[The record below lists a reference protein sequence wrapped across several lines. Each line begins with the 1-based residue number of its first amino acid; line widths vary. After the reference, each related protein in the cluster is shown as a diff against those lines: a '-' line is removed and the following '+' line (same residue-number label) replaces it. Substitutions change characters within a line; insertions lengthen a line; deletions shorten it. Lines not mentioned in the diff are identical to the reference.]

1 MINKELTLTTK
12 DLATS
17 VKTRHKSEQK
27 RDNILTAAS
36 ELFCENGFSATSMD
50 QVAKQA
56 GVSKQTVYSHFG
68 NKDDL
73 FCAAI
78 SCRCQNF
85 RMSALSEEMLG
96 DPLEALQT
104 FAKGF
109 MSLIMSKEG
118 LAIHRICTFEA
129 QINPHISQLFYKAG
143 PEPMIAELSQILAKY
158 NQLKLVNIEDC
169 ECAAIQFLSLIK
181 GEAMMRLEYNT
192 PKQLSTA
199 ELNDYINKSVN
210 LFLRGYGYRF

>member
-1 MINKELTLTTK
+1 MTKKETILTNN
-12 DLATS
+12 DPATP
-17 VKTRHKSEQK
+17 VKQRPKSELK
-27 RDNILTAAS
+27 RDNILNAAS
-36 ELFCENGFSATSMD
+36 ELFCEKGFSAISMD

-68 NKDDL
+68 NKEDL

-78 SCRCQNF
+78 SCRCQRF
-85 RMSALSEEMLG
+85 RMSALPEHMLD

-109 MSLIMSKEG
+109 MSLIMSEEG
-118 LAIHRICTFEA
+118 LAIHRICTFES
-129 QINPHISQLFYKAG
+129 QINPHISQLFYTAG

-158 NQLKLVNIEDC
+158 NQQKLLDIDDS

-181 GEAMMRLEYNT
+181 GEAMMRREYNT
-192 PKQLSTA
+192 PKQLSA
-199 ELNDYINKSVN
+199 LELDEYINKSVN
-210 LFLRGYGYRF
+210 LFLRGYGFTF